1 MEQNIQLTWKVS
13 KMECLPEY
21 QGSRLYVF
29 NINWKCLSYYN
40 GIAGGPFYGEVE
52 GFTSIP
58 VPENVSSFTPYD
70 ELNESQV
77 LSWVYSRMTTAEK
90 ESVETLAKEKI
101 LNQINPP
108 IVILPNPW
116 KEINFPIIAP
126 YFDTQPPQQITIWSG
141 QNTYIAA
148 GAEGQPFNYQWKKDS
163 EILTNATGKGLS
175 ILNAQ
180 IEQAGNYT
188 LFVSNASGSAESSGC
203 NLIVKPPTIPVIL
216 NQPLGKSVKIGDNF
230 ILNVRASGY
239 PKPNYQWMFD
249 DFEIPEQTKEGFMIT
264 NAQENNAGNYKV
276 RVYNCVGSVESE
288 NAILNI
294 EI

>member
-1 MEQNIQLTWKVS
+1 MEQNIQLAWRVI

-29 NINWKCLSYYN
+29 NVNWKCLSYYN

-52 GFTSIP
+52 GFTSMP

-70 ELNESQV
+70 ELSESQV
-77 LSWVYSRMTTAEK
+77 LSWVYSNMTISEK
-90 ESVETLAKEKI
+90 ERFETLAKEKI

-108 IVILPNPW
+108 IVSLPNPW
-116 KEINFPIIAP
+116 KEVNFPIINP
-126 YFDTQPPQQITIWSG
+126 CFDTQPPQQITIWSG

-148 GAEGQPFNYQWKKDS
+148 GVNGQPLNYQWKKDS
-163 EILTNATGKGLS
+163 QILSNATGEGLL

-188 LFVSNASGSAESSGC
+188 LLVSNASGSAESSGC

-216 NQPLGKSVKIGDNF
+216 DQPAGKSAKIGDNF

-239 PKPNYQWMFD
+239 PKPNYQWIFND
-249 DFEIPEQTKEGFMIT
+249 SEIPGQTKEGFMI
-264 NAQENNAGNYKV
+264 NHIRENNAGNYKV
-276 RVYNCVGSVESE
+276 KVSNCVGSVESE

-294 EI
+294 QI